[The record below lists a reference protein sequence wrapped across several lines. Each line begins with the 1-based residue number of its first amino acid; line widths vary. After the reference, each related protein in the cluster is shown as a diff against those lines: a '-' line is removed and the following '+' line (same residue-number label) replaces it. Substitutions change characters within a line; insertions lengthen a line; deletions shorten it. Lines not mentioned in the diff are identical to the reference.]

1 MAYRI
6 AAHITLVHNL
16 GDVANHE
23 RFDALA
29 NEGQAELRLT
39 AAHCWGEP
47 STGIYLGVEDERND
61 IARLRS
67 ALAVEGPPGVNYEP
81 HVTLVHSRTTTAER
95 SSDAWRKLA
104 GWRLD
109 VAVVI
114 RTLVERFLDQHAAE
128 AGPDD

>member
-16 GDVANHE
+16 DDVANHG

-29 NEGQAELRLT
+29 HECPAEVQLT

-47 STGIYLGVEDERND
+47 SMGIYLGVEDERND

-67 ALAVEGPPGVNYEP
+67 ALAGEDTPGVNYEP

-104 GWRLD
+104 AWRL
-109 VAVVI
+109 
-114 RTLVERFLDQHAAE
+114 
-128 AGPDD
+128 GG